1 MKLCFKLTQH
11 ARDEKL
17 IRSLVEY
24 LGCGNVYVYKEV
36 VEFKITKL
44 DDLSEKIIP
53 FFQRTPI
60 KGVKLLDY
68 LDFVKVIELMK
79 NKYHLTRSGL
89 DEISEIQAGRNQ
101 RRKFSDPK

>member
-1 MKLCFKLTQH
+1 VKLSFKLTQH

-24 LGCGNVYVYKEV
+24 LGCGNVYKEV

-44 DDLSEKIIP
+44 DDLSDKIIP

-68 LDFVKVIELMK
+68 LDFVKGAPP
-79 NKYHLTRSGL
+79 TS
-89 DEISEIQAGRNQ
+89 
-101 RRKFSDPK
+101 